1 MINKNM
7 HGNIIRAAAALSA
20 AMILSV
26 AGLGAQQRSEMTKA
40 AGKYNQT
47 LFYIDRLYL
56 EDVDFGD
63 LVEKAIAATIAELD
77 PHSSYISAED
87 VRAMNE
93 PLQGEFEGI
102 GIEFAVIRDT
112 LTVQATVAGGPSERV
127 GLLAGDKIVR
137 VDTSDIAGIGLTNEG
152 VYGYLR
158 GKKGTKVSLTVLRR
172 GAADPL
178 DFTVVRDKIPI
189 NSLDAAYKVDS
200 DVLYLKLSRFAAKSR
215 DEIAEAIRS
224 FDGVLRGVILD
235 LRSNSGGYLPTAIN
249 IANEFLEAGDLI
261 VYTEGRK
268 IPRMQESAR
277 GNGLYRHGPLVVMID
292 ENSASASEIVA
303 GAVQDQDRGIIVGR
317 RSFGKGLV
325 QQALPLE
332 DGSELRLTIAR
343 YHTPSGRV
351 IQSHYESG
359 HADQYYKDF
368 YERYLRGESFS
379 RDSIQFPDSLKF
391 RTLKLGRTVYGGGGI
406 MPDVFVPQD
415 TTSYTDYYAALLRQ
429 GLVIEYMNG
438 LCDRNRSAWTSRYR
452 TFEKFDRS
460 FKITDEM
467 VDGLVALAS
476 ERGIELKEDELERSR
491 EDLCQYMKALAASS
505 IVSRDCFY
513 RVMNSRS
520 PEFQAALEALREAS
534 LSLGTPCCR
543 PLSWPCADCR

>member
-1 MINKNM
+1 MKLKTILL
-7 HGNIIRAAAALSA
+7 RAALISLILLPAAGCA
-20 AMILSV
+20 
-26 AGLGAQQRSEMTKA
+26 AQQKSGLSEA
-40 AGKYNQT
+40 AGKYSQI
-47 LFYIDRLYL
+47 LFYIDRLYM
-56 EDVDFGD
+56 EDVDLD
-63 LVEKAIAATIAELD
+63 ALVDRAVTAMVGELD
-77 PHSSYISAED
+77 PHSAYISAED

-137 VDTSDIAGIGLTNEG
+137 VDTSDIAGIGLSNED

-158 GKKGTKVSLTVLRR
+158 GPKGTKVGLGVLRK
-172 GAADPL
+172 GVSGIL

-189 NSLDAAYKVDS
+189 NSLDAAYIVDG
-200 DVLYLKLSRFAAKSR
+200 DVLYLKLSRFAIKSGE
-215 DEIAEAIRS
+215 EIAEAFRS
-224 FDGVLRGVILD
+224 AGTEIHGVILD
-235 LRSNSGGYLPTAIN
+235 LRSNTGGYLPTAID
-249 IANEFLEAGDLI
+249 IADEFLEAGDLI
-261 VYTEGRK
+261 VYTEGRAM
-268 IPRMQESAR
+268 PRLQESAM
-277 GNGLYRHGPLVVMID
+277 GDGLYCEGPLVVMID

-303 GAVQDQDRGIIVGR
+303 GAIQDQDRGIIVGR

-325 QQALPLE
+325 QQAIPLE
-332 DGSELRLTIAR
+332 DGSELRLTVAR

-351 IQSHYESG
+351 IQSPYEAG
-359 HADQYYKDF
+359 HADEYYRNF
-368 YERYLRGESFS
+368 YERYVRGESFS

-415 TTSYTDYYAALLRQ
+415 TASYSDYYASLLRQ
-429 GLVIEYMNG
+429 GLVIEYVNG
-438 LCDRNRSAWTSRYR
+438 LCDRNRSEWTMKYR
-452 TFEKFDRS
+452 SFERFDRS
-460 FKITDEM
+460 FSVTDDM

-491 EDLCQYMKALAASS
+491 EDLCLYMKALVASS
-505 IVSRDCFY
+505 VVSRDCFY
-513 RVMNSRS
+513 RVMNSQS

-534 LSLGTPCCR
+534 LSRNAL
-543 PLSWPCADCR
+543 L

>member
-1 MINKNM
+1 MKN
-7 HGNIIRAAAALSA
+7 NALFIRTAFLLPVFLMLA
-20 AMILSV
+20 V
-26 AGLGAQQRSEMTKA
+26 FPGCAQNRSELNRA
-40 AGKYNQT
+40 AGKYNQV
-47 LFYIDRLYL
+47 LYLIDRLYL
-56 EDVDFGD
+56 EEVDLNS
-63 LVEKAIAATIAELD
+63 LVERAVIATVGELD

-102 GIEFAVIRDT
+102 GVEFAIIRDT

-127 GLLAGDKIVR
+127 GLLAGDRIVR
-137 VDTSDIAGIGLTNEG
+137 VDTSGIAGIGLSNED

-158 GKKGTKVSLTVLRR
+158 GEKGTKVELGVLRR
-172 GAADPL
+172 GVDGML
-178 DFTVVRDKIPI
+178 DFSVVRDKIPI
-189 NSLDAAYKVDS
+189 NSLDAAYMVDGG
-200 DVLYLKLSRFAAKSR
+200 VLYLKLSRFAARSCE
-215 DEIAEAIRS
+215 EIKEAFRS
-224 FDGVLRGVILD
+224 FGGEVNGVILD
-235 LRSNSGGYLPTAIN
+235 LRSNSGGYLPTAID
-249 IANEFLEAGDLI
+249 IADQFLEAGDLI
-261 VYTEGRK
+261 VYTEGRAL
-268 IPRMQESAR
+268 PRMQESAR
-277 GNGLYRHGPLVVMID
+277 GDGMYRNGPLVVMID

-325 QQALPLE
+325 QQAIPME
-332 DGSELRLTIAR
+332 DGSELRLTVAR

-351 IQSHYESG
+351 IQSPYEAG
-359 HADQYYKDF
+359 HADEYYKDF

-391 RTLKLGRTVYGGGGI
+391 RTLRLGRTVYGGGGI

-415 TTSYTDYYAALLRQ
+415 TASYSGYYAALLRQ

-438 LCDRNRSAWTSRYR
+438 MCDRNRSAWTSKYS

-460 FKITDEM
+460 FKVTDEM

-491 EDLCQYMKALAASS
+491 EDLCLYMKALAASS

-534 LSLGTPCCR
+534 LAL
-543 PLSWPCADCR
+543 

>member
-1 MINKNM
+1 M
-7 HGNIIRAAAALSA
+7 HRHSIIATIALAAALV
-20 AMILSV
+20 LPY
-26 AGLGAQQRSEMTKA
+26 GAQAQQKNEMTEA

-56 EDVDFGD
+56 EDVDFGK
-63 LVEKAIAATIAELD
+63 LVEKAIVATVGELD

-102 GIEFAVIRDT
+102 GIEFAIIRDT
-112 LTVQATVAGGPSERV
+112 LTVQATVAGGPSESV

-137 VDTSDIAGIGLTNEG
+137 VDTSDIAGIGLSNED

-158 GKKGTKVSLTVLRR
+158 GKKGTKVELAVLRK
-172 GAADPL
+172 GVDGPL

-189 NSLDAAYKVDS
+189 NSLDAAYRVNG

-215 DEIAEAIRS
+215 DEIADAIRS
-224 FDGVLRGVILD
+224 FDGVIGGVILD
-235 LRSNSGGYLPTAIN
+235 LRGNSGGYLPTAID

-277 GNGLYRHGPLVVMID
+277 GNGLYRKGPLVVMID

-351 IQSHYESG
+351 IQSHYEAG
-359 HADQYYKDF
+359 HADRYYRDF

-415 TTSYTDYYAALLRQ
+415 TASYTPYYAALLRQ

-438 LCDRNRSAWTSRYR
+438 LCDRNRSAWTSKYR
-452 TFEKFDRS
+452 TFEKFDRG
-460 FKITDEM
+460 FEVTDDM
-467 VDGLVALAS
+467 VEGLVALAT
-476 ERGIELKEDELERSR
+476 ERGIGLKEEELERSK
-491 EDLCQYMKALAASS
+491 EDLCLYMKALAASS
-505 IVSRDCFY
+505 IVSRECFY

-534 LSLGTPCCR
+534 LSL
-543 PLSWPCADCR
+543 

>member
-1 MINKNM
+1 M

-56 EDVDFGD
+56 EDVDFND
-63 LVEKAIAATIAELD
+63 LVEKAIVATIGELD

-102 GIEFAVIRDT
+102 GIEFAIIRDT

-189 NSLDAAYKVDS
+189 NSLDAAYKVDD

-215 DEIAEAIRS
+215 DEIAEAILS
-224 FDGVLRGVILD
+224 FDGIPGGVILD
-235 LRSNSGGYLPTAIN
+235 LRSNSGGYLPTAID

-277 GNGLYRHGPLVVMID
+277 GNGLYRRGPLVVMID

-351 IQSHYESG
+351 IQSPYEAG

-391 RTLKLGRTVYGGGGI
+391 KTLRLGRTVYGGGGI

-415 TTSYTDYYAALLRQ
+415 TASYTDYYAALLRQ

-438 LCDRNRSAWTSRYR
+438 LCDRNRSTWTSKYR
-452 TFEKFDRS
+452 TFDKFDRG
-460 FKITDEM
+460 FKVDDEM
-467 VDGLVALAS
+467 LDGLVALAS
-476 ERGIELKEDELERSR
+476 ERGVELNEEELERSR
-491 EDLCQYMKALAASS
+491 EDLCLYMKALAASS
-505 IVSRDCFY
+505 IVSHDCFY

-534 LSLGTPCCR
+534 LSRNAL
-543 PLSWPCADCR
+543 L

>member
-1 MINKNM
+1 MKNRT
-7 HGNIIRAAAALSA
+7 ISAWTAFLFILILLSSVKESA
-20 AMILSV
+20 AQEKSGVSM
-26 AGLGAQQRSEMTKA
+26 A
-40 AGKYNQT
+40 AVKFNQT

-56 EDVDFGD
+56 EEVDPEA
-63 LVEKAIAATIAELD
+63 LAEKAIISMIGELD
-77 PHSSYISAED
+77 PHSSYISARD
-87 VRAMNE
+87 VKAMNE

-102 GIEFAVIRDT
+102 GIEFAIIRDT

-127 GLLAGDKIVR
+127 GLLAGDKIIR
-137 VDTSDIAGIGLTNEG
+137 VDTSDVTDIGLTNED

-158 GKKGTKVSLTVLRR
+158 GKKGTKVSLEVMRR
-172 GAADPL
+172 GVDGLL

-189 NSLDAAYKVDS
+189 NSLDAAYKVDN

-215 DEIAEAIRS
+215 DEIVEAIRS
-224 FDGVLRGVILD
+224 FDGVIRGVILD
-235 LRSNSGGYLPTAIN
+235 LRSNSGGYLPTAID

-261 VYTEGRK
+261 VYTEGRAL
-268 IPRMQESAR
+268 PRMQESAR

-303 GAVQDQDRGIIVGR
+303 GAVQDQDRGVIVGR

-325 QQALPLE
+325 QQAIPLE

-351 IQSHYESG
+351 IQSHYEAG
-359 HADQYYKDF
+359 HTDQYYKDF

-379 RDSIQFPDSLKF
+379 KDSIQFPDSLKF
-391 RTLKLGRTVYGGGGI
+391 KTLRLGRTVYGGGGI

-415 TTSYTDYYAALLRQ
+415 TTSYSDYYAALLRQ

-438 LCDRNRSAWTSRYR
+438 LCDRNRSAWTSKYR
-452 TFEKFDRS
+452 TFEKFDRG
-460 FKITDEM
+460 FEVTDDM
-467 VDGLVALAS
+467 VEGLVALAT
-476 ERGIELKEDELERSR
+476 ERGIGLKEEELERSK
-491 EDLCQYMKALAASS
+491 EDLCLYMKALAASS
-505 IVSRDCFY
+505 IVSRECFY

-534 LSLGTPCCR
+534 LSL
-543 PLSWPCADCR
+543 

>member
-1 MINKNM
+1 MRKYSVLYRVAAVSAVLL
-7 HGNIIRAAAALSA
+7 IISGLDAAAQGREELN
-20 AMILSV
+20 
-26 AGLGAQQRSEMTKA
+26 RA
-40 AGKYNQT
+40 AGKYNQV
-47 LFYIDRLYL
+47 LYLIDRLYM
-56 EDVDFGD
+56 EDVD
-63 LVEKAIAATIAELD
+63 LNALAEKAIVATVGELD
-77 PHSSYISAED
+77 PHSAYITAED

-102 GIEFAVIRDT
+102 GIEFAIIRDT
-112 LTVQATVAGGPSERV
+112 LTVQATVAGGPSEKV

-137 VDTSDIAGIGLTNEG
+137 VDSSCIATSGLTNED

-158 GKKGTKVSLTVLRR
+158 GKKGTKVELGVLRR
-172 GAADPL
+172 GVKEPL

-189 NSLDAAYKVDS
+189 NSLDAAYKVDG
-200 DVLYLKLSRFAAKSR
+200 DILYLKLSRFAAKSR
-215 DEIAEAIRS
+215 DEIAEAIKS
-224 FDGVLRGVILD
+224 FDGTVHGVILD
-235 LRSNSGGYLPTAIN
+235 LRSNSGGYLPTSID
-249 IANEFLEAGDLI
+249 IANEFLEAGELI
-261 VYTEGRK
+261 VYTEGRAL
-268 IPRMQESAR
+268 PRMQESAL

-303 GAVQDQDRGIIVGR
+303 GAIQDQDRGVIVGR

-325 QQALPLE
+325 QQAIPME
-332 DGSELRLTIAR
+332 DGSELRLTVAR

-351 IQSHYESG
+351 IQSPYEAG
-359 HADQYYKDF
+359 HADEYYRNF
-368 YERYLRGESFS
+368 YERYVRGESFS

-415 TTSYTDYYAALLRQ
+415 TASYSDYYASLLRQ
-429 GLVIEYMNG
+429 GLVIEYVNG
-438 LCDRNRSAWTSRYR
+438 LCDRNRSEWTMKYR
-452 TFEKFDRS
+452 SFERFDRS
-460 FKITDEM
+460 FNVTDDM

-491 EDLCQYMKALAASS
+491 EDLCLYMKALVASS

-513 RVMNSRS
+513 RVMNSQS

-534 LSLGTPCCR
+534 LSRNAL
-543 PLSWPCADCR
+543 L